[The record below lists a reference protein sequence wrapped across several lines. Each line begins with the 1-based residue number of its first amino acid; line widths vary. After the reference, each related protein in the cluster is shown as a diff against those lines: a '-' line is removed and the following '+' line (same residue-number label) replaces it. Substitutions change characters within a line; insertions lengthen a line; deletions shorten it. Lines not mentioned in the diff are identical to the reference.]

1 MATMMELS
9 RELSDTVRRA
19 GGYTVQVD
27 ARGGYPASGIV
38 VEAGAIL
45 TADHVVERGEDIAV
59 GLPDGRRLAARLVG
73 RDPASD
79 FAPLSVGEARM
90 LQPSRLESP
99 FNRLGRAKEP
109 YRGDQ

>member
-45 TADHVVERGEDIAV
+45 TADHVVER
-59 GLPDGRRLAARLVG
+59 
-73 RDPASD
+73 
-79 FAPLSVGEARM
+79 
-90 LQPSRLESP
+90 
-99 FNRLGRAKEP
+99 
-109 YRGDQ
+109 